1 MREKIV
7 WAATPEAKAKL
18 AAGNKPPEGKKWNCP
33 DMKRARERA
42 EKAVEEITRETSA
55 VGGEHNIDR
64 GEEK

>member
-18 AAGNKPPEGKKWNCP
+18 AAGKKPPAGKKWNCP
-33 DMKRARERA
+33 DMKRAREQA
-42 EKAVEEITRETSA
+42 EKAVEEITQETSA
-55 VGGEHNIDR
+55 VGGENNIDR